1 MSESNVKELELYL
14 HIPFC
19 IRKCKYCDFLSAP
32 ASGQERQ
39 RYVESLCRNIR
50 AYSAPAKAYNVV
62 SIFVGGG
69 TPSILEPEQIEA
81 IFQAVYETFR
91 VDENAEIPM
100 EMNPGTVTEEK
111 LLSCKK
117 AGINRLS
124 IGLQSTN
131 NHELRV
137 LGRIH
142 TYEEFIDTY
151 VMVRKAGFENVNID
165 LMSALP
171 GQTRES
177 YEDTLRTVAEL
188 GPEHISAYSLII
200 EEGTPFY
207 DLYGENGS
215 NSNREER
222 ESLPDEDT
230 ERSMYRCTGEILEEY
245 GYQRYEISNY
255 AMRGYECR
263 HNLGYWERKEY
274 LGIGI
279 GAASLM
285 NETRWK
291 ETDSLEEYNEF
302 WSREFFFSKQWPE
315 WRGANKIWYDTETLS
330 RKEQME
336 EYMFLGLRKIKGISK
351 KKFKDIFKNDIMAI
365 YGDEIE
371 KLLKQDLLCEEGPD
385 KDILCLTEQGLDISN
400 YVMSEFLLD

>member
-1 MSESNVKELELYL
+1 MKELELYL

-62 SIFVGGG
+62 SIFMGGG
-69 TPSILEPEQIEA
+69 TPSILEPEQIEV
-81 IFQAVYETFR
+81 IFRAVYETFQ
-91 VDENAEIPM
+91 VDENAEITM

-111 LLSCKK
+111 LRACKK

-142 TYEEFIDTY
+142 TYEDFIDTY

-171 GQTRES
+171 GQTEES

-188 GPEHISAYSLII
+188 APEHISAYSLII

-207 DLYGENGS
+207 DLYGENGVGC
-215 NSNREER
+215 NPGGR
-222 ESLPDEDT
+222 ESLPDEDM
-230 ERSMYRCTGEILEEY
+230 ERRMYRRTSEILREY

-255 AMRGYECR
+255 AMQGYECR

-302 WSREFFFSKQWPE
+302 WSREFLFSEPWS
-315 WRGANKIWYDTETLS
+315 ETSGVNNAYHDIEELS
-330 RKEQME
+330 KKEQME

-351 KKFKDIFKNDIMAI
+351 KKFKDIFKNDIMTV

-385 KDILCLTEQGLDISN
+385 KDILCLTEQGLDVSN
-400 YVMSEFLLD
+400 YVMCEFLLD